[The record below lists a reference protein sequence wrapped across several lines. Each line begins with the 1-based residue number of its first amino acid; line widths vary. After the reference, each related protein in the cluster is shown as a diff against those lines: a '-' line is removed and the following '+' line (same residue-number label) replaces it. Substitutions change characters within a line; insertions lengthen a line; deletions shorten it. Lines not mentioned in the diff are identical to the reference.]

1 MSRFRRTRIAWALG
15 ATLALT
21 LPGVARA
28 QPSEQT
34 ANEARRLYND
44 AKKAMSDK
52 KYQEAALGF
61 EAASKLQPHAVAL
74 YTAAQA
80 WELAGQPGRAAD
92 AYARALA
99 TPKLNESQAE
109 RSRERLGALEKRV
122 GTVVVVGG
130 EGTRAQLDDHS
141 EAPVPARLH
150 GLPGEH
156 VLKIT
161 RANGQTDARTLTLE
175 AGDSLEIDA
184 EASDEAP
191 VKSAEP
197 KKKVVPL
204 AEPAKKPVE
213 PEPEKKSS
221 TLKTVGFITAGAGVA
236 ALGGAVVLGL
246 TANDA
251 EDTYKTSPTRA
262 TFDHAKSLETTT
274 NIMFVVGGVLTAA
287 GVGLVIWQ
295 SSSGGSEEQRA
306 SVSLKAAPG
315 ALFAAGQF

>member
-1 MSRFRRTRIAWALG
+1 MTGIRRSWHALLLG
-15 ATLALT
+15 AGLALA
-21 LPGVARA
+21 LPGLAVA

-52 KYQEAALGF
+52 KYEQAALGF

-109 RSRERLGALEKRV
+109 RSRERLAELEKQV
-122 GTVVVVGG
+122 GTIVLVGS
-130 EGTRAQLDDHS
+130 ETTRAQLNDHM
-141 EAPVPARLH
+141 EVTLPARLH
-150 GLPGEH
+150 GKPGEH

-161 RANGQTDARTLTLE
+161 RAGGKTDERSITLE
-175 AGDSLEIDA
+175 AGDSIEIDA
-184 EASDEAP
+184 EAAEEPTA
-191 VKSAEP
+191 KTAEP
-197 KKKVVPL
+197 KPKKVVPL

-213 PEPEKKSS
+213 PEPEGGSS
-221 TLKTVGFITAGAGVA
+221 VLQTVGFITAGAGVA
-236 ALGGAVVLGL
+236 VLGGAVVLGL
-246 TANDA
+246 GAKDA
-251 EDTYKTSPTRA
+251 EDTFNDSPTRA
-262 TFDHAKSLETTT
+262 TYDHAKSLETTT
-274 NIMFVVGGVLTAA
+274 NIMFVVGGVLTAG

-295 SSSGGSEEQRA
+295 SSKGGRENTALR
-306 SVSLKAAPG
+306 VRAAPG
-315 ALFAAGQF
+315 AVFAEGAF